1 MAMLMSYPND
11 LDLFRSPF
19 EKFFSGAKFSMQTD
33 IEKKENE
40 TVYSIEM
47 PGVKKENINITLE
60 KGVLTISASKQKEID
75 ESDTEKNY
83 ILKERSSESYS
94 RSFTVNEYLTKDDIV
109 AKLEDGVLEITVP
122 NVPEQESGKQIIE
135 IQ

>member
-11 LDLFRSPF
+11 LFCSPF
-19 EKFFSGAKFSMQTD
+19 EKIFSRAKFSMQTD
-33 IEKKENE
+33 IEKRENE
-40 TVYSIEM
+40 TVYNIEM

-60 KGVLTISASKQKEID
+60 KGVLNISVSKQKEVD

-94 RSFTVNEYLTKDDIV
+94 RSFTVNEYLTKDDIT

-122 NVPEQESGKQIIE
+122 NVAEQESGKQVIE